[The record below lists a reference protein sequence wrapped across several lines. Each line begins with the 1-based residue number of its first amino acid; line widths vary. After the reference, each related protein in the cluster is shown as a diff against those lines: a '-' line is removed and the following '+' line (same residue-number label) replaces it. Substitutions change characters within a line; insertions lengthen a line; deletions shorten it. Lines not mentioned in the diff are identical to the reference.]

1 MASRNGGKKRSAP
14 AEKAESTA
22 TPSVPEL
29 AGSNTMRLKSGDGAV
44 VTLSMEAAKMSKILR
59 QMIEDLT
66 VNGTRPVDWENL
78 DPIPLTNVSG
88 NILRKIIIWMD
99 WHMKNDPPATEK
111 EEDDLSPFTEE
122 ISEWDEEFVKVD
134 QGTLFELILATNYLN
149 LKPLRTVCC
158 KTVANTLK
166 KKSVEQI
173 REMYNIKNDFTPE
186 EEEEL
191 RRENQL
197 LGYE

>member
-1 MASRNGGKKRSAP
+1 MLLP
-14 AEKAESTA
+14 
-22 TPSVPEL
+22 
-29 AGSNTMRLKSGDGAV
+29 
-44 VTLSMEAAKMSKILR
+44 
-59 QMIEDLT
+59 
-66 VNGTRPVDWENL
+66 
-78 DPIPLTNVSG
+78 NVSSY
-88 NILRKIIIWMD
+88 ILKKIIEWMD
-99 WHMKNDPPATEK
+99 YHVKNDPPVHEK
-111 EEDDLSPFTEE
+111 EEDDLSPFTED
-122 ISEWDEEFVKVD
+122 ISEWDEDFVKVD

-191 RRENQL
+191 RKENEWCEKNFKN
-197 LGYE
+197 YK